1 MKGPAAPETEITAQR
16 PTPDLP
22 SERSSVSPDV
32 SSNGNALEGWTAGR
46 WQVERRLRRGRVAD
60 AFQVR
65 GPAGEGRV
73 LRLLHP
79 VHVVDARA
87 IARCLDE
94 ARALLYP
101 PHPSIVPVEDAGQL
115 PDGRVY
121 LVGEDS
127 ELPLHLE
134 QCSGLRP
141 DDLVRIAEQLAPAL
155 DALHARGLLHGQLE
169 VDSVVGDPP
178 RLSGVG
184 FGVFQGSTTQEWTG
198 GRDPGRRVDQGLLG
212 RLLLAMAGQGPEW
225 TSVRAILERCTSV
238 DDALPFPSVTVLAR
252 ALRGACESDPMA
264 ETRHVPGPPPSMA
277 ARARESAPST
287 VGPYRVLGLL
297 GEGAM
302 GRVFRAERDGRPV
315 ALKLLRR
322 EHLRSRL
329 LLDRF
334 FREARAVSRIRHPHI
349 VEVIEVGEE
358 RGAEGLERAYCVME
372 LLEGKTLGALF
383 RERSLDVARTVEIA
397 CQVCDALEA
406 AHATGVVHRDVKPD
420 NVFVSSRRGADWV
433 KLLDFGIA
441 KLLRVGP
448 EMSRTPATVIGTP
461 HYMAPEQAAGAPVD
475 GRTDLYALGVVLYE
489 MLAGRRPGRVRGAP
503 EPVPTETPGGEQI
516 PHGLVRPILDCLA
529 ADPAARPQS
538 AAALRAAL
546 RAAVAGVSSGTS
558 RPAPALRPGRK
569 AS

>member
-1 MKGPAAPETEITAQR
+1 M
-16 PTPDLP
+16 
-22 SERSSVSPDV
+22 

-65 GPAGEGRV
+65 GPEGEGRV

-101 PHPSIVPVEDAGQL
+101 PHPSIVPVEDSGQL

-127 ELPLHLE
+127 ELPLHLDL
-134 QCSGLRP
+134 QQGLAP
-141 DDLVRIAEQLAPAL
+141 DALVRIAEQIAPAL
-155 DALHARGLLHGQLE
+155 DALHARGLLHGHLE
-169 VDSVVGDPP
+169 VESLVGDPP
-178 RLSGVG
+178 RLAGVG
-184 FGVFQGSTTQEWTG
+184 FGVFQGGTTQEWTG

-212 RLLLAMAGQGPEW
+212 RLLLALAGQGPEW
-225 TSVRAILERCTSV
+225 AGIRAILERCTSV
-238 DDALPFPSVTVLAR
+238 DDALPFPSVSVLAR
-252 ALRGACESDPMA
+252 ALRGVCGPDPLA
-264 ETRHVPGPPPSMA
+264 ETRHVPGPPPAVALRA
-277 ARARESAPST
+277 AESVPAS

-302 GRVFRAERDGRPV
+302 GRVFRAERDGRQV

-349 VEVIEVGEE
+349 VEVLDVGEE
-358 RGAEGLERAYCVME
+358 RGPEGLERAYCVME

-383 RERSLDVARTVEIA
+383 RERALDVARTVEIA
-397 CQVCDALEA
+397 AQVCEALEA
-406 AHATGVVHRDVKPD
+406 AHAMGVVHRDVKPD
-420 NVFVSSRRGADWV
+420 NVFVVSRRGGDWA

-441 KLLRVGP
+441 KLLRTGS
-448 EMSRTPATVIGTP
+448 ELSRTPATVIGTP
-461 HYMAPEQAAGAPVD
+461 HYMAPEQTTGAPVD

-489 MLAGRRPGRVRGAP
+489 MLAGRRPGRVRGGP
-503 EPVPTETPGGEQI
+503 EPIPADTPAGERI
-516 PHGLVRPILDCLA
+516 PSGLVRPILDCLA
-529 ADPAARPQS
+529 ADPASRPAS
-538 AAALRAAL
+538 AEALRAAL
-546 RAAVAGVSSGTS
+546 RAAVPGVTRDTS

>member
-1 MKGPAAPETEITAQR
+1 M
-16 PTPDLP
+16 
-22 SERSSVSPDV
+22 
-32 SSNGNALEGWTAGR
+32 
-46 WQVERRLRRGRVAD
+46 AD

-65 GPAGEGRV
+65 GLEGEGRV

-79 VHVVDARA
+79 VHVVDTRA

-94 ARALLYP
+94 AKALLYP
-101 PHPSIVPVEDAGQL
+101 PHPSIVPVEDCGQL

-121 LVGEDS
+121 LVGEDCEVAFPL
-127 ELPLHLE
+127 EL
-134 QCSGLRP
+134 QQGLSP
-141 DDLVRIAEQLAPAL
+141 DALVRTAEQIAPAL

-169 VDSVVGDPP
+169 VESLVGEPP
-178 RLSGVG
+178 RLAGVG
-184 FGVFQGSTTQEWTG
+184 FGVFQGGITQEWTG

-212 RLLLAMAGQGPEW
+212 RLFLALAGQGPEW
-225 TSVRAILERCTSV
+225 AGIRAILERCTSV
-238 DDALPFPSVTVLAR
+238 DDALPFPSVSVLAR
-252 ALRGACESDPMA
+252 ALRGACASDPMA

-277 ARARESAPST
+277 LRVAESVPAT
-287 VGPYRVLGLL
+287 VGPYRVLGLI

-302 GRVFRAERDGRPV
+302 GRVFRAERDGRQV

-349 VEVIEVGEE
+349 VEVLDVGEE
-358 RGAEGLERAYCVME
+358 RGPEGLERAYCAME
-372 LLEGKTLGALF
+372 FLDGKTLGALF
-383 RERSLDVARTVEIA
+383 RERALDVARTVEIA
-397 CQVCDALEA
+397 SQVCEALEA

-420 NVFVSSRRGADWV
+420 NVFVASRRGADWV

-448 EMSRTPATVIGTP
+448 ELSRTPATVIGTP
-461 HYMAPEQAAGAPVD
+461 HYMAPEQATGAPVD

-503 EPVPTETPGGEQI
+503 EPLPAETPGGETI

-529 ADPAARPQS
+529 TEPTSRPAS
-538 AAALRAAL
+538 AETLRAML
-546 RAAVAGVSSGTS
+546 RAAVGLVTRDTS

>member
-1 MKGPAAPETEITAQR
+1 
-16 PTPDLP
+16 
-22 SERSSVSPDV
+22 
-32 SSNGNALEGWTAGR
+32 
-46 WQVERRLRRGRVAD
+46 VAD

-65 GPAGEGRV
+65 SPDGQGRV
-73 LRLLHP
+73 LRLIHP

-94 ARALLYP
+94 AKALLYP
-101 PHPSIVPVEDAGQL
+101 PHPGIVPVEDCGQL

-121 LVGEDS
+121 LVGEDC
-127 ELPLHLE
+127 ELPLHLDA
-134 QCSGLRP
+134 QQGLSP
-141 DDLVRIAEQLAPAL
+141 DALVRIAEQIAPAL

-169 VDSVVGDPP
+169 VDALVDDPV
-178 RLSGVG
+178 RLAGVG
-184 FGVFQGSTTQEWTG
+184 FGVFQGGTTQEWTG

-212 RLLLAMAGQGPEW
+212 RLLLALAGQGPSW
-225 TSVRAILERCTSV
+225 DGIRAILERCTSV
-238 DDALPFPSVTVLAR
+238 DDALPFPSVSVLAR
-252 ALRGACESDPMA
+252 ALRGACTSDPMA

-277 ARARESAPST
+277 VRVAESVPKT
-287 VGPYRVLGLL
+287 VGPYQVLGLL

-302 GRVFRAERDGRPV
+302 GRVFRAERDGRQV
-315 ALKLLRR
+315 AVKLLRR

-349 VEVIEVGEE
+349 VEVLDVGEE
-358 RGAEGLERAYCVME
+358 RGPEGLERAYCVME

-383 RERSLDVARTVEIA
+383 RERALDVARTVEIA
-397 CQVCDALEA
+397 SQVCEALEA
-406 AHATGVVHRDVKPD
+406 AHGTGVVHRDVKPD
-420 NVFVSSRRGADWV
+420 NVFIASRRGGDWV

-441 KLLRVGP
+441 KLLRVGSEKSP
-448 EMSRTPATVIGTP
+448 TPATVIGTP
-461 HYMAPEQAAGAPVD
+461 HYMAPEQATGAPVD

-489 MLAGRRPGRVRGAP
+489 MLAGRRPGRVRGEP
-503 EPVPTETPGGEQI
+503 EPLPAETPSGERI

-529 ADPAARPQS
+529 TDLAARPAS
-538 AAALRAAL
+538 AEVLRVALRS
-546 RAAVAGVSSGTS
+546 AVGGVTRDTS

>member
-1 MKGPAAPETEITAQR
+1 
-16 PTPDLP
+16 
-22 SERSSVSPDV
+22 V

-65 GPAGEGRV
+65 GPEGQGRV

-87 IARCLDE
+87 IERCLDE
-94 ARALLYP
+94 AKALLHP
-101 PHPSIVPVEDAGQL
+101 PDPGIVPVEDAGQL

-121 LVGEDS
+121 LVAEDC
-127 ELPLHLE
+127 ELPLHVDLHP
-134 QCSGLRP
+134 QARP
-141 DDLVRIAEQLAPAL
+141 DEVVRIAEQLAPAL
-155 DALHARGLLHGQLE
+155 DALHTRGLLHGQLE
-169 VDSVVGDPP
+169 VDSLVGEPL

-184 FGVFQGSTTQEWTG
+184 FGVFQGGTTQEWTG
-198 GRDPGRRVDQGLLG
+198 GRDPGRRVDLGLLG
-212 RLLLAMAGQGPEW
+212 RLLIGLTGDGPEW
-225 TSVRAILERCTSV
+225 AGIRAVLERCTSV
-238 DDALPFPSVTVLAR
+238 DDALPFPSVAVFAR
-252 ALRGACESDPMA
+252 ALRSACDSDPLA
-264 ETRHVPGPPPSMA
+264 ETRHMPGPPPTLA
-277 ARARESAPST
+277 ARAAESVPTS

-302 GRVFRAERDGRPV
+302 GRVFRAERDGRAV

-349 VEVIEVGEE
+349 VQVLEVGDE
-358 RGAEGLERAYCVME
+358 RGPEGLERAYCVME
-372 LLEGKTLGALF
+372 LLEGKTLGSLF
-383 RERSLDVARTVEIA
+383 RERSLDVARTVDIA
-397 CQVCDALEA
+397 CQVCEALEA

-420 NVFVSSRRGADWV
+420 NVFVASRRGADWV

-448 EMSRTPATVIGTP
+448 EMSRAPATVIGTP
-461 HYMAPEQAAGAPVD
+461 HYMAPEQASGAPVD
-475 GRTDLYALGVVLYE
+475 GRTDLYAVGVVLYE
-489 MLAGRRPGRVRGAP
+489 LLAGRRPGRVRGAP
-503 EPVPTETPGGEQI
+503 EPLPSHTPAGEAI
-516 PHGLVRPILDCLA
+516 PPALVRPILDCLA
-529 ADPAARPQS
+529 TEPAARPS
-538 AAALRAAL
+538 TALALAAALRAAVPGL
-546 RAAVAGVSSGTS
+546 RPGTS

>member
-1 MKGPAAPETEITAQR
+1 
-16 PTPDLP
+16 
-22 SERSSVSPDV
+22 V

-65 GPAGEGRV
+65 GPDGESRV

-101 PHPSIVPVEDAGQL
+101 PHPGIVPVDDSGQL

-121 LVGEDS
+121 LVGEDA
-127 ELPLHLE
+127 ELPLALE
-134 QCSGLRP
+134 VQEGLRP
-141 DDLVRIAEQLAPAL
+141 DAVVRIAEEIAPAL
-155 DALHARGLLHGQLE
+155 DALHARGLLHGHLE
-169 VDSVVGDPP
+169 VDSLVGDPP
-178 RLSGVG
+178 RLAGVG
-184 FGVFQGSTTQEWTG
+184 FGVFQGGTTQEWTG

-212 RLLLAMAGQGPEW
+212 RLLLALAGQGPEW
-225 TSVRAILERCTSV
+225 AGIRAVLERCTSV
-238 DDALPFPSVTVLAR
+238 DDALPFPSVSVLSR
-252 ALRGACESDPMA
+252 ALRSACGSDPMA
-264 ETRHVPGPPPSMA
+264 ETRHVPGPPPTMA
-277 ARARESAPST
+277 LRATESVPAT
-287 VGPYRVLGLL
+287 VGPYRVQGLL

-302 GRVFRAERDGRPV
+302 GRVFRAERDGRQV
-315 ALKLLRR
+315 AVKLLRG

-349 VEVIEVGEE
+349 VEVLEVGEE
-358 RGAEGLERAYCVME
+358 RGPEGLERAYCVME

-383 RERSLDVARTVEIA
+383 RERALDVARIVEIA
-397 CQVCDALEA
+397 AQVCEALEA

-420 NVFVSSRRGADWV
+420 NVFVASRRKGDWV

-448 EMSRTPATVIGTP
+448 EMSRTKATVIGTP
-461 HYMAPEQAAGAPVD
+461 HYMAPEQASGDPVD

-489 MLAGRRPGRVRGAP
+489 MLAGRRPGRVRGGP
-503 EPVPTETPGGEQI
+503 EPLPADTPGGEPI
-516 PHGLVRPILDCLA
+516 PRALARPILSCLET
-529 ADPAARPQS
+529 DPANRPAS
-538 AAALRAAL
+538 AAALRTAL
-546 RAAVAGVSSGTS
+546 REAVGTTRDTS

>member
-1 MKGPAAPETEITAQR
+1 
-16 PTPDLP
+16 
-22 SERSSVSPDV
+22 
-32 SSNGNALEGWTAGR
+32 
-46 WQVERRLRRGRVAD
+46 
-60 AFQVR
+60 
-65 GPAGEGRV
+65 
-73 LRLLHP
+73 

-127 ELPLHLE
+127 ELPLQLE
-134 QCSGLRP
+134 ESSGLRP
-141 DDLVRIAEQLAPAL
+141 EDLVSIAEQLAPAL
-155 DALHARGLLHGQLE
+155 DALHARGLLHGHLE

-178 RLSGVG
+178 RLSGMG
-184 FGVFQGSTTQEWTG
+184 FGVFQGGTTQEWTG

-212 RLLLAMAGQGPEW
+212 RLLLGLAGQGAEW
-225 TSVRAILERCTSV
+225 TAVRAILERCTSV

-252 ALRGACESDPMA
+252 ALRGACESDPLA
-264 ETRHVPGPPPSMA
+264 ETRHVPGPPPSTA
-277 ARARESAPST
+277 VRARESVPTT

-334 FREARAVSRIRHPHI
+334 FREARAVSRIRHPNI
-349 VEVIEVGEE
+349 VEVLEVGEE

-383 RERSLDVARTVEIA
+383 RERALDVARTVEIA
-397 CQVCDALEA
+397 SQVCEALEA

-420 NVFVSSRRGADWV
+420 NVFVASRRGADWV

-441 KLLRVGP
+441 KLLRAGS
-448 EMSRTPATVIGTP
+448 EMSRAPATVIGTP
-461 HYMAPEQAAGAPVD
+461 HYMAPEQASGAPVD
-475 GRTDLYALGVVLYE
+475 GRSDLYALGVVLYE

-503 EPVPTETPGGEQI
+503 EPLPLETPGGEQI

-538 AAALRAAL
+538 AAALRTAL
-546 RAAVAGVSSGTS
+546 GAAVAEVTRGTS
-558 RPAPALRPGRK
+558 RPARALRPGRK

>member
-1 MKGPAAPETEITAQR
+1 
-16 PTPDLP
+16 
-22 SERSSVSPDV
+22 
-32 SSNGNALEGWTAGR
+32 
-46 WQVERRLRRGRVAD
+46 VAD

-65 GPAGEGRV
+65 GPDGEGRV

-87 IARCLDE
+87 VARCLDE

-134 QCSGLRP
+134 MQEGLSP
-141 DDLVRIAEQLAPAL
+141 DALVRIAEQIAPAL
-155 DALHARGLLHGQLE
+155 DALHSRGLLHGHLE
-169 VDSVVGDPP
+169 VESLVGEPA
-178 RLSGVG
+178 RLAGVG
-184 FGVFQGSTTQEWTG
+184 FGVFQGGTTQEWTG

-212 RLLLAMAGQGPEW
+212 RLLLALAGQGPEW
-225 TSVRAILERCTSV
+225 NGIRAILERCTSV
-238 DDALPFPSVTVLAR
+238 DDALPFPSVSVLAR
-252 ALRGACESDPMA
+252 ALRGACASDPMA
-264 ETRHVPGPPPSMA
+264 ETRHVPGPPPSVA
-277 ARARESAPST
+277 IRTAESVPTT
-287 VGPYRVLGLL
+287 VGPYRVLGLI

-302 GRVFRAERDGRPV
+302 GRVFRAERDGRQV

-334 FREARAVSRIRHPHI
+334 FREARAVSRICHPHI
-349 VEVIEVGEE
+349 VEVLDVGEE
-358 RGAEGLERAYCVME
+358 RGPEGLERAYCVME

-383 RERSLDVARTVEIA
+383 RERALDVSRTVEIA
-397 CQVCDALEA
+397 SQVCEALEA

-420 NVFVSSRRGADWV
+420 NVFVVSRRGGDWV

-441 KLLRVGP
+441 KLLRVGSEKSP
-448 EMSRTPATVIGTP
+448 APATVIGTP
-461 HYMAPEQAAGAPVD
+461 HYMAPEQATGAPVD

-503 EPVPTETPGGEQI
+503 EPLPTETPAGQSI

-529 ADPAARPQS
+529 TDPASRPAS
-538 AAALRAAL
+538 AEVLRAAL
-546 RAAVAGVSSGTS
+546 QAAVARVTGDTS

>member
-1 MKGPAAPETEITAQR
+1 LQ
-16 PTPDLP
+16 
-22 SERSSVSPDV
+22 V

-65 GPAGEGRV
+65 GPEGEGRV

-87 IARCLDE
+87 VSRCLDE

-121 LVGEDS
+121 LVGEEADT
-127 ELPLHLE
+127 PLHLE
-134 QCSGLRP
+134 LHPEPRP
-141 DDLVRIAEQLAPAL
+141 GDVVRIAEQLAPAL
-155 DALHARGLLHGQLE
+155 DALHGRGLLHGHLE
-169 VDSVVGDPP
+169 VDSLLGDPL
-178 RLSGVG
+178 RLAGVG
-184 FGVFQGSTTQEWTG
+184 FGVFHAGSTPEWTG
-198 GRDPGRRVDQGLLG
+198 GRDPGRRSDLGLLG
-212 RLLLAMAGQGPEW
+212 RLLHRLTQEGPEW
-225 TSVRAILERCTSV
+225 VRVRAVLERCTSV
-238 DDALPFPSVTVLAR
+238 DDALPFPSVSALAR
-252 ALRGACESDPMA
+252 ALRSAWDSDPLA
-264 ETRHVPGPPPSMA
+264 ETRHVPGPPPASGA
-277 ARARESAPST
+277 PLTESVPAT
-287 VGPYRVLGLL
+287 VGPYRILGLL

-315 ALKLLRR
+315 AMKLLRR

-349 VEVIEVGEE
+349 VEVLEVGEE
-358 RGAEGLERAYCVME
+358 RGPEGLERAYCVME
-372 LLEGKTLGALF
+372 FLEGKTLGALF
-383 RERSLDVARTVEIA
+383 RERALDVARTVTIA
-397 CQVCDALEA
+397 AQVCEALEA

-420 NVFVSSRRGADWV
+420 NVFVLSRHGGDWV

-441 KLLRVGP
+441 KLLRTGT
-448 EMSRTPATVIGTP
+448 ELTRTPGTVIGTP
-461 HYMAPEQAAGAPVD
+461 HYMAPEQAAGDPVD

-489 MLAGRRPGRVRGAP
+489 LLAGRRPGRVRGVP
-503 EPVPTETPGGEQI
+503 EPLPAETPNGEPI
-516 PHGLVRPILDCLA
+516 PPALGRPILDCLA
-529 ADPAARPQS
+529 SDPANRPPS
-538 AAALRAAL
+538 ALLLAAALRS
-546 RAAVAGVSSGTS
+546 AVSPGAS
-558 RPAPALRPGRK
+558 RPGPTLHPGRK

>member
-1 MKGPAAPETEITAQR
+1 M
-16 PTPDLP
+16 
-22 SERSSVSPDV
+22 

-65 GPAGEGRV
+65 GPDGEGRV
-73 LRLLHP
+73 LRLIHP

-94 ARALLYP
+94 AKALLYP
-101 PHPSIVPVEDAGQL
+101 PHPGIVPVEDSGQL

-121 LVGEDS
+121 LVGEDC
-127 ELPLHLE
+127 ELPLSLDA
-134 QCSGLRP
+134 QQGLSP
-141 DDLVRIAEQLAPAL
+141 DALVRIAEQIAPAL

-169 VDSVVGDPP
+169 VDSLVGDPA
-178 RLSGVG
+178 LLAGVG
-184 FGVFQGSTTQEWTG
+184 FGVFQGGTTQEWTG

-212 RLLLAMAGQGPEW
+212 RLLLALAGQGPEW
-225 TSVRAILERCTSV
+225 AGVRAILERCTSV
-238 DDALPFPSVTVLAR
+238 DDALPFPSVSVLAR
-252 ALRGACESDPMA
+252 ALRGVCTSDPLA

-277 ARARESAPST
+277 LRAAESVPAT
-287 VGPYRVLGLL
+287 VGTYRVLGLL

-334 FREARAVSRIRHPHI
+334 FREARAVSRICHPHI
-349 VEVIEVGEE
+349 VEVLDVGEE
-358 RGAEGLERAYCVME
+358 RGPEGLERAYCVME

-383 RERSLDVARTVEIA
+383 RERALDVARTVEIA
-397 CQVCDALEA
+397 SQVCEALEA

-420 NVFVSSRRGADWV
+420 NIFVVSRRGKDWV

-441 KLLRVGP
+441 KLLRVGSEQSP
-448 EMSRTPATVIGTP
+448 TPATVIGTP
-461 HYMAPEQAAGAPVD
+461 HYMAPEQATGAAVD

-503 EPVPTETPGGEQI
+503 EPLPTETPAGEAI

-529 ADPAARPQS
+529 TDLAARPAS
-538 AAALRAAL
+538 AEVLRAAL
-546 RAAVAGVSSGTS
+546 RSAMGGVTRDIS

>member
-1 MKGPAAPETEITAQR
+1 MCETEISAQR
-16 PTPDLP
+16 PTPDP
-22 SERSSVSPDV
+22 ASERSTVLSHV
-32 SSNGNALEGWTAGR
+32 SSNGNALEGWTAGQ

-65 GPAGEGRV
+65 GPRGEGRV

-94 ARALLYP
+94 ARALLHV

-127 ELPLHLE
+127 ELPLHLDLHP
-134 QCSGLRP
+134 QPTP
-141 DDLVRIAEQLAPAL
+141 DDVVRIAEELAPGL
-155 DALHARGLLHGQLE
+155 DALHARGLLHGHLE
-169 VDSVVGDPP
+169 PEALVGDGP
-178 RLSGVG
+178 RLGGVG
-184 FGVFQGSTTQEWTG
+184 FGVFQGGVTQEWTG
-198 GRDPGRRVDQGLLG
+198 GRDPGKRVDLGLLG
-212 RLLLAMAGQGPEW
+212 RLLLGLTGEGAEWGAMR
-225 TSVRAILERCTSV
+225 TVLDRCTSV
-238 DDALPFPSVTVLAR
+238 DDALPFPSVTAFAR
-252 ALRGACESDPMA
+252 ALRGAWESDGLG
-264 ETRHVPGPPPSMA
+264 ETRHVPGPPPA
-277 ARARESAPST
+277 IARAVESVPSS

-349 VEVIEVGEE
+349 VEVLEVGEE
-358 RGAEGLERAYCVME
+358 RGSEGLERAYCVME

-383 RERSLDVARTVEIA
+383 RERALDVARTVEIA
-397 CQVCDALEA
+397 VQVCEALEA

-420 NVFVSSRRGADWV
+420 NVFVASRRGCDWV

-441 KLLRVGP
+441 KLLKVGP

-461 HYMAPEQAAGAPVD
+461 HYMAPEQASGAPVD

-489 MLAGRRPGRVRGAP
+489 LLAGHRPGQVRTGP
-503 EPVPTETPGGEQI
+503 EPLPAATPSGEPI
-516 PHGLVRPILDCLA
+516 PEALVRPILECLA
-529 ADPAARPQS
+529 VEPAARPPS
-538 AAALRAAL
+538 ASALGAALRSAL
-546 RAAVAGVSSGTS
+546 GVTRGSA
-558 RPAPALRPGRK
+558 RPATALRPGRK

>member
-1 MKGPAAPETEITAQR
+1 
-16 PTPDLP
+16 
-22 SERSSVSPDV
+22 
-32 SSNGNALEGWTAGR
+32 
-46 WQVERRLRRGRVAD
+46 VAD

-65 GPAGEGRV
+65 GPDGASRV

-101 PHPSIVPVEDAGQL
+101 PHAGIVPVEDSGQL

-121 LVGEDS
+121 LVGEEA
-127 ELPLHLE
+127 ELPLALE
-134 QCSGLRP
+134 PHEGLRP
-141 DDLVRIAEQLAPAL
+141 DAVVRIAEQIAPAL
-155 DALHARGLLHGQLE
+155 DALHARGLLHGHLE
-169 VDSVVGDPP
+169 VDSLVGDPP
-178 RLSGVG
+178 RLAGVG
-184 FGVFQGSTTQEWTG
+184 FGVFQGGTTQEWTG
-198 GRDPGRRVDQGLLG
+198 GKDPGRRVDQGLLG
-212 RLLLAMAGQGPEW
+212 RLLLALAGQGPEW
-225 TSVRAILERCTSV
+225 AGIRAVLERCTSV
-238 DDALPFPSVTVLAR
+238 DDALPFPSAGVLAR
-252 ALRGACESDPMA
+252 ALRSACASDPMA
-264 ETRHVPGPPPSMA
+264 ETRHVPGPPPAMA
-277 ARARESAPST
+277 LRGAESVPGT

-302 GRVFRAERDGRPV
+302 GRVFRAERDGRQV
-315 ALKLLRR
+315 AVKLLRR

-349 VEVIEVGEE
+349 VEVLEVGEE
-358 RGAEGLERAYCVME
+358 RGPEGLERAYCVME

-383 RERSLDVARTVEIA
+383 RERALDVARTVEIA
-397 CQVCDALEA
+397 AQVCEALEA

-420 NVFVSSRRGADWV
+420 NVFVASRRKGDWV

-448 EMSRTPATVIGTP
+448 EMSRTKATVIGTP
-461 HYMAPEQAAGAPVD
+461 HYMAPEQASGDPVD

-489 MLAGRRPGRVRGAP
+489 MLAGRRPGRVRGGP
-503 EPVPTETPGGEQI
+503 EPLPADTPGGEAI
-516 PHGLVRPILDCLA
+516 PRALARPILSCLETE
-529 ADPAARPQS
+529 PANRPAS
-538 AAALRAAL
+538 ASALRTAL
-546 RAAVAGVSSGTS
+546 RDAVGLTREIS
-558 RPAPALRPGRK
+558 RPAPGLRPGRK